1 MTIADDRP
9 TVAPARRA
17 LAPPAPTPSPA
28 ATPSPAPDERAPRA
42 TLRDQITRLEHRL
55 ALETAHGRVAAARRP
70 AVGDGPR
77 VLDLGELERV
87 RDDLAARVEIAR
99 GTTAAREQALAD
111 RRALRTA
118 MLADPDAHRGLT
130 LTAEDL
136 GEPGCTRW
144 SVRPVL
150 GPLGRLA
157 GWWRVRISSG
167 CP

>member
-9 TVAPARRA
+9 TTNVPRA
-17 LAPPAPTPSPA
+17 LAPLPPWTA
-28 ATPSPAPDERAPRA
+28 DERPSRT
-42 TLRDQITRLEHRL
+42 TLRDQIARLEQRL
-55 ALETAHGRVAAARRP
+55 AVETPQGRVAAARRP
-70 AVGDGPR
+70 AVVQGPR
-77 VLDLGELERV
+77 LLDLGELERV

-99 GTTAAREQALAD
+99 STTAAREQARAD
-111 RRALRTA
+111 KRALRTA
-118 MLADPDAHRGLT
+118 MLADPDAHRGVSLT
-130 LTAEDL
+130 SEDL

-157 GWWRVRISSG
+157 GWWRVRVSSG

>member
-9 TVAPARRA
+9 TTGVSHA
-17 LAPPAPTPSPA
+17 LAPLPPRPG
-28 ATPSPAPDERAPRA
+28 DERASRT
-42 TLRDQITRLEHRL
+42 TLRAQIARLEQRL
-55 ALETAHGRVAAARRP
+55 AVETPQGRVAAARRP
-70 AVGDGPR
+70 AVVRGPR
-77 VLDLGELERV
+77 LLDLGELERV

-99 GTTAAREQALAD
+99 GTTAAHEQARAEK
-111 RRALRTA
+111 RALRAA
-118 MLADPDAHRGLT
+118 MLADPDAHRGIT
-130 LTAEDL
+130 LTSEDL
-136 GEPGCTRW
+136 GEPGCARW